1 MSQRQLLTL
10 VFTLIYL
17 SIVVGII
24 VHSGRKTKT
33 YKDFALG
40 GGKLPWPVLTGTMFA
55 TLVGGGTI
63 VGYVGNFKAY
73 GLQWM
78 WLPLIAFIIV
88 CPIGAMAVSP
98 RVRKMNQYTNADLLR
113 IRYGET
119 PQLITAIVIVV
130 AEFACIIGMIGTA
143 GTMIGG
149 YLGLD
154 PEVAMLISVAAFI
167 VTAAFGGLTGVAW
180 TDFVQAVI
188 MFITVFAVAVISVF
202 LLQDNGGFAAVP
214 KDTWNPMTG
223 MHPML
228 LFGNVLSTSML
239 SFVSQSTFTQRINAA
254 RNDHDAKL
262 VSRWYGLSVGLFIMI
277 GVGLIGICATVLA
290 PDAAGDTVIVAVL
303 DRMPVLVGALY
314 FAAVIAALLTT
325 ANSMALSSSVTFTRD
340 ILPKISKKK
349 FEDRQLLIIAKVF
362 IVVDVILAYFAV
374 KLNNQVL
381 TWIFINYSLQASI
394 ALPMYGGLLSKRA
407 TKLSGVLSLIFG
419 SGFVMVWEILKLTKV
434 LTGPI
439 ANIHSLIG
447 GILFGAIGFV
457 LGFYSKEKPT
467 EKQLYAVECF
477 RNKQEYIEESVPEQD
492 RV

>member
-1 MSQRQLLTL
+1 MDKRQTLTL
-10 VFTLIYL
+10 IFTLIYL
-17 SIVVGII
+17 AIVIGII
-24 VHSGRKTKT
+24 VYSGKKTKT

-40 GGKLPWPVLTGTMFA
+40 GGTLPWPVLTGTMFA

-113 IRYGET
+113 IRYGEG
-119 PQLITAIVIVV
+119 PQVLTAMVIVV

-149 YLGLD
+149 YLGID
-154 PEVAMLISVAAFI
+154 PETAMLIAVAAFI

-180 TDFVQAVI
+180 TDFVQAII
-188 MFITVFAVAVISVF
+188 MFVTVFAVAGISLV
-202 LLQDNGGFAAVP
+202 LLNQNGGFTAVP
-214 KDTWNPMTG
+214 RDTWNPFTG
-223 MHPML
+223 MHPMI

-254 RNDHDAKL
+254 RNDRDAKL

-277 GVGLIGICATVLA
+277 GVGIIGICATVLT
-290 PDAAGDTVIVAVL
+290 PDASGDATVVAVL
-303 DRMPVLVGALY
+303 DQMPVLVGALY

-340 ILPKISKKK
+340 ILPKISKRTY
-349 FEDRQLLIIAKVF
+349 EDRQLLIIAKVF

-374 KLNNQVL
+374 KLNDQVL
-381 TWIFINYSLQASI
+381 TWIFINYSLQASV
-394 ALPMYGGLLSKRA
+394 ALPLYGGLLSKRA
-407 TKLSGVLSLIFG
+407 TRLSGILSLLFG
-419 SGFVMVWEILKLTKV
+419 SGFVIVWEILKLTKV

-439 ANIHSLIG
+439 ANVHSLIG
-447 GILFGAIGFV
+447 GIILGAVGFAIGF
-457 LGFYSKEKPT
+457 SAKEKPT
-467 EKQLYAVECF
+467 KKQLYAVDCF
-477 RNKQEYIEESVPEQD
+477 RNKQEYLEDSVQED
-492 RV
+492 